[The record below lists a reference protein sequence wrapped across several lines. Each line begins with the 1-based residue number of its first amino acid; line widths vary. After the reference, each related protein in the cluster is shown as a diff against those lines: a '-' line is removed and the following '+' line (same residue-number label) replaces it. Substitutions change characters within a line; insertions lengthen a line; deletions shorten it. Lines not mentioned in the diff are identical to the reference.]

1 MIYFWCFDLY
11 TNNALFSL
19 LKVNSLW
26 DQTPYRT
33 FFLMLFMGVL
43 FVWFSFEIFLKTCSK
58 FKWNQTVVSLDIL
71 QNKVILFSCST
82 LFCSYFH
89 RLLELRD
96 LKFQMM
102 SNWWA
107 LLSSVLIKLFVPPGT
122 VTCLKMWKLKRQKKK
137 NKNKDSL
144 MYFSLSLPTAVKK
157 PLLPKKTVPRHS

>member
-1 MIYFWCFDLY
+1 MFWLVHEQCIVQSSQGKQFVGPNSIQDFLFNVIYGCFVCLVFFWD
-11 TNNALFSL
+11 
-19 LKVNSLW
+19 
-26 DQTPYRT
+26 
-33 FFLMLFMGVL
+33 
-43 FVWFSFEIFLKTCSK
+43 FLKTCSK
-58 FKWNQTVVSLDIL
+58 FKWNQTVVSVDIL

-137 NKNKDSL
+137 
-144 MYFSLSLPTAVKK
+144 
-157 PLLPKKTVPRHS
+157 